1 MNYNIKKELLIIV
14 YKINISGLT
23 RQQTEEMIRQYIE
36 TENLSTDEE
45 LKENYTIRELYLPI
59 QIGDSN
65 IEVIYPI
72 AGNSLPLESYNTIKE
87 ITELLKED
95 NFNDIKP
102 YWNRLLRE
110 LKLRILEDKDE

>member
-14 YKINISGLT
+14 YKINVSGLT
-23 RQQTEEMIRQYIE
+23 RQNTEEMMQNCIE
-36 TENLSTDEE
+36 SGNLSSDEE

-59 QIGDSN
+59 HIGDSN

-87 ITELLKED
+87 INKLLKED

-102 YWNRLLRE
+102 CWNRLLRE